1 MAIGA
6 FYLIKYHKHPLT
18 KAFAAEIAGL
28 SRILQAA
35 ISTLN
40 DPNFPLRSDAT
51 ANAASADIRRA
62 LFGAVVDIRLY
73 LEKLRQRV
81 QKIQGRADSKGLY
94 RRTIQ
99 KFEMRIN
106 ESGVNNMRSLLQTH
120 QNSLNIALAMVQ
132 LHHRT
137 HGPDYEHTDLRPEI
151 YRLTRIVERL
161 PTADD
166 LQRLRDGLTA
176 DHVRELQRVAQRV
189 VRDASQT
196 AGSSAASELGAP
208 LDPNTRR
215 RIDEW
220 IDRNAFEE
228 HGTQVDLGQEL
239 GFNTAS
245 TYQTSGGALNHT

>member
-1 MAIGA
+1 M
-6 FYLIKYHKHPLT
+6 
-18 KAFAAEIAGL
+18 
-28 SRILQAA
+28 
-35 ISTLN
+35 
-40 DPNFPLRSDAT
+40 
-51 ANAASADIRRA
+51 
-62 LFGAVVDIRLY
+62 
-73 LEKLRQRV
+73 
-81 QKIQGRADSKGLY
+81 
-94 RRTIQ
+94 
-99 KFEMRIN
+99 
-106 ESGVNNMRSLLQTH
+106 NNMRSLLQTH

-245 TYQTSGGALNHT
+245 TRLQDNRRRLSDQRRSSKPHVEPQQAGSSTNSRRTPRARADRGREAAHGQPYPESSLESDSGSLKGGCSKCKSSPKDWQP